1 MGKIFF
7 LENGATNY
15 IRLFPVI
22 KKKKK
27 KKKKRSQSY
36 GKLFLKSRVVWN
48 VPTKNKINRQ
58 FRGNTGLGNT

>member
-1 MGKIFF
+1 MGKIF

-22 KKKKK
+22 KKKI
-27 KKKKRSQSY
+27 KKRSQSY

>member
-22 KKKKK
+22 KKKKIK
-27 KKKKRSQSY
+27 KKKTVS
-36 GKLFLKSRVVWN
+36 KLREAFPEIEGCLER
-48 VPTKNKINRQ
+48 PD
-58 FRGNTGLGNT
+58 

>member
-22 KKKKK
+22 KKKKIK
-27 KKKKRSQSY
+27 KKKN
-36 GKLFLKSRVVWN
+36 GLKV
-48 VPTKNKINRQ
+48 
-58 FRGNTGLGNT
+58 TGSFS